1 MFENMKAMGA
11 IAGLMK
17 NKERLKQM
25 GEEFREKLSRMS
37 AEGSAGGG
45 AVRVTVSGQLRVLQ
59 VHLDPA
65 VIAGL
70 NVEGAGGKAMVE
82 SLVQDATNEAI
93 SRIQVMVSEEA
104 RKMADELGLPEMPG
118 IEKFLSG
125 GGA

>member
-17 NKERLKQM
+17 NKERLKEM
-25 GEEFREKLSRMS
+25 GEEFRAKLATMS

-45 AVRVTVSGQLRVLQ
+45 AVRVTVSGQLRVQQ

-70 NVEGAGGKAMVE
+70 QVEGAGGKSMVE
-82 SLVQDATNEAI
+82 SLIAEATNEAM
-93 SRIQVMVSEEA
+93 SRMQVMVGEEA
-104 RKMADELGLPEMPG
+104 RKMAEELGLPDMPG
-118 IEKFLSG
+118 LQNLIG

>member
-1 MFENMKAMGA
+1 
-11 IAGLMK
+11 
-17 NKERLKQM
+17 
-25 GEEFREKLSRMS
+25 
-37 AEGSAGGG
+37 
-45 AVRVTVSGQLRVLQ
+45 
-59 VHLDPA
+59 
-65 VIAGL
+65 L

>member
-17 NKERLKQM
+17 NKERLKEL
-25 GEEFREKLSRMS
+25 GEEFRAKLARMS

-45 AVRVTVSGQLRVLQ
+45 AVRVTVSGQLRVQQ

-70 NVEGAGGKAMVE
+70 QTEGSGGKAMVE
-82 SLVQDATNEAI
+82 SLIADATNEAMN
-93 SRIQVMVSEEA
+93 RIQVMVSEEA
-104 RKMADELGLPEMPG
+104 RKMAEELGLPDMPG
-118 IEKFLSG
+118 IQNLLG

>member
-11 IAGLMK
+11 LAGLMK
-17 NKERLKQM
+17 NKERLKEM

-45 AVRVTVSGQLRVLQ
+45 AVRVTVSGQLRVQQ

-65 VIAGL
+65 VLAGL
-70 NVEGAGGKAMVE
+70 QTEGAGGKAMVE
-82 SLVQDATNEAI
+82 SLIQDATNEAM

-104 RKMADELGLPEMPG
+104 RKMAQELGLPDMPG
-118 IEKFLSG
+118 IEKLIG

>member
-17 NKERLKQM
+17 NKERLREM
-25 GEEFREKLSRMS
+25 GEEFREKLSQMS

-45 AVRVTVSGQLRVLQ
+45 AVRVTVSGQLRVLA
-59 VHLDPA
+59 VFLDPA

-70 NVEGAGGKAMVE
+70 QVEGAGGKQMIE
-82 SLVQDATNEAI
+82 TLIQEATNEAI

-104 RKMADELGLPEMPG
+104 RRMAAELGLPDMPG
-118 IEKFLSG
+118 LEKLIAG